1 MSKIIL
7 KINDLDV
14 SVAGKLV
21 LSGINL
27 NIKEGEVHVLFG
39 PNGSG
44 KTSLLSAIMSLPGY
58 KTKNGEIWFKGQQ
71 IKNQSTDKIANLG
84 IGTAF
89 QRPPTIE
96 GVRII
101 DFLNAIGPK
110 SDPDE
115 ELKNLDLIEFKER
128 EINVGF
134 SGGEIKR
141 WEIMKLYKQNPQ
153 LILLDE
159 PESGVDLQHI
169 KTIGQEINK
178 LLKKDPKRSALIIT
192 HVGLILKYVK
202 ANQGHIINNGK
213 ILKSGDPKHLFKDIQ
228 TNGYIKNENKKPNT

>member
-1 MSKIIL
+1 MTKSIL
-7 KINDLDV
+7 KINNLDV
-14 SVAGKLV
+14 SIKGKLV

-58 KTKNGEIWFKGQQ
+58 KTKNGEIWFKGHKIQ
-71 IKNQSTDKIANLG
+71 NQSTDKIANLG

-89 QRPPTIE
+89 QRPPAIE

-101 DFLNAIGPK
+101 DFLNAIG
-110 SDPDE
+110 SDSDTKE
-115 ELKNLDLIEFKER
+115 ELKKLDLNEFKER

-169 KTIGQEINK
+169 KTIGHEINK
-178 LLKKDPKRSALIIT
+178 LLKVDPKRSALIIT

-202 ANQGHIINNGK
+202 AHKGHLINNGK
-213 ILKSGDPKHLFKDIQ
+213 ILKSGDPKQLFRYIQ
-228 TNGYIKNENKKPNT
+228 HHGYNKK